1 VQNFVD
7 ATVALAGGTAG
18 GSAAAFSRSTRLLT
32 AFRYAFAAFLSVSPS
47 AVVVVSARDEPD
59 GELVAIAADS
69 PGNGGRRRIA
79 FGSGGGAALNFSV
92 AFVVLTASRNQSA
105 ALSSRLTQ
113 APANAAFEA
122 ALTDDWSALPPPPA
136 SQLPGVSAGD
146 VRLEAQALV
155 SVRLSARSAFVPL
168 PPLATAPA
176 GAGAGAG
183 QGGAFLG
190 AEGAAAI
197 AAAATGAL
205 VLAIMLAALV
215 ARRSRRRRAASASAA
230 ASPTTMRVGERADA
244 GLWSP
249 ASAVAALWS
258 PFARRQS
265 VAAAAAG
272 GGDALAGARAFASAS
287 GSASVAAATEA
298 AASSEI

>member
-1 VQNFVD
+1 M
-7 ATVALAGGTAG
+7 
-18 GSAAAFSRSTRLLT
+18 
-32 AFRYAFAAFLSVSPS
+32 
-47 AVVVVSARDEPD
+47 SARDEPN

-69 PGNGGRRRIA
+69 PGNGGRRRLD
-79 FGSGGGAALNFSV
+79 FGSGGGAALNISV

-105 ALSSRLTQ
+105 ALASRLTQ

-136 SQLPGVSAGD
+136 SHLPGVSAGD

-155 SVRLSARSAFVPL
+155 SVRLSARSAVLPL

-183 QGGAFLG
+183 RGGAFLG
-190 AEGAAAI
+190 AEGAAAV
-197 AAAATGAL
+197 AAAAAGAL
-205 VLAIMLAALV
+205 GLAIMLAALMV
-215 ARRSRRRRAASASAA
+215 RRSRRRRAASASAA
-230 ASPTTMRVGERADA
+230 AAASPTTMRVGARADA

-272 GGDALAGARAFASAS
+272 GGDALAVARAFSSAS

-298 AASSEI
+298 AASSAI